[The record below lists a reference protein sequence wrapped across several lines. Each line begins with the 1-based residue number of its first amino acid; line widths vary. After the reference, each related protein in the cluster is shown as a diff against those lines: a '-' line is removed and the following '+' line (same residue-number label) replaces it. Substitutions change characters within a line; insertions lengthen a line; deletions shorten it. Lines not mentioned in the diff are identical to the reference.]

1 MFKGLHH
8 IGIAVHDI
16 DESVRKYEQVFNGKV
31 KLRHTAEDHCLRLV
45 FIEVGRILF
54 ELLQPLS
61 PGKGYI
67 GEFLDKHGEGL
78 HHLAFNVDDVENS
91 LAELKEMGVKLRDE
105 KPRFRGGRFWI
116 AFISPDETNNVPWE
130 LLQSMPESPCS
141 DPDDDPD
148 IYWDAQGDKIDKI

>member
-8 IGIAVHDI
+8 IGIAVRDL
-16 DESVRKYEQVFNGKV
+16 DESVKKYEQVFQGKV

-45 FIEVGRILF
+45 FIEVGGVMF

-78 HHLAFNVDDVENS
+78 HHLAFNVEKVESS
-91 LAELKEMGVKLRDE
+91 LAELKKMGVKLRDE
-105 KPRFRGGRFWI
+105 KPRLRGGGFLI
-116 AFISPDETNNVPWE
+116 AFISRDETNNVPWE
-130 LLQSMPESPCS
+130 LLQPAPGIGYGVNE
-141 DPDDDPD
+141 
-148 IYWDAQGDKIDKI
+148 

>member
-1 MFKGLHH
+1 MLIERDCLLEFHYSKEAKMFKGLHH
-8 IGIAVHDI
+8 IGIAVHDL
-16 DESVRKYEQVFNGKV
+16 DESVRKYEQLFHGKV
-31 KLRHTAEDHCLRLV
+31 GLRHTAEDHYLRLV
-45 FIEVGRILF
+45 FIEVGGVMF

-78 HHLAFNVDDVENS
+78 HHLAFNVDNVENS
-91 LAELKEMGVKLRDE
+91 LAELKKMGVKMRDE

-130 LLQSMPESPCS
+130 MLQSTPESP
-141 DPDDDPD
+141 
-148 IYWDAQGDKIDKI
+148 